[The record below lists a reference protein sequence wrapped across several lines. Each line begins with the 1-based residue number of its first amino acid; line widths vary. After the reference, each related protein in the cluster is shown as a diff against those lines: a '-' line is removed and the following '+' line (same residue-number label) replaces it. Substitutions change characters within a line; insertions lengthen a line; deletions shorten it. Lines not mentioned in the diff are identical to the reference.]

1 MNFNGG
7 LKENFDFQTL
17 ISIEMTFA
25 LQETGMSKKE
35 EKNDNFNKRQKY
47 IQARMNK
54 ILLPVRQANFGK
66 KKMKKDI

>member
-35 EKNDNFNKRQKY
+35 EKK
-47 IQARMNK
+47 
-54 ILLPVRQANFGK
+54 
-66 KKMKKDI
+66 